1 MSYELFNLKIIS
13 VRYMNN
19 HIKNHITLI
28 LGKNQDNKCHISVF
42 GSVVAVAF
50 QSVFHSKMYQNNIF
64 FIFLKS
70 FLTSAHQMNLKIP
83 EKY

>member
-1 MSYELFNLKIIS
+1 
-13 VRYMNN
+13 MNN

-42 GSVVAVAF
+42 DSVIAVAF

-64 FIFLKS
+64 LFFKNY
-70 FLTSAHQMNLKIP
+70 F
-83 EKY
+83 

>member
-1 MSYELFNLKIIS
+1 
-13 VRYMNN
+13 MNN

-42 GSVVAVAF
+42 GSVVAVVF
-50 QSVFHSKMYQNNIF
+50 QNIFHSKMYQNNIF
-64 FIFLKS
+64 FLKKS
-70 FLTSAHQMNLKIP
+70 FLTSAHQMNLQIP